1 MSDTALPKETEEA
14 RHHGEPKLR
23 SCLRCQ
29 GHFQSE
35 WAGERICPRCKGTS
49 AWRSGIPSTS
59 VTSGRR

>member
-1 MSDTALPKETEEA
+1 MHDTALPENIEDSRHQGEA
-14 RHHGEPKLR
+14 KLR

-29 GHFQSE
+29 DEFPSE

-59 VTSGRR
+59 MTSGRR

>member
-1 MSDTALPKETEEA
+1 MSDIALPKETEEA

-29 GHFQSE
+29 GHFHSE

-49 AWRSGIPSTS
+49 AWRSGIPSTA
-59 VTSGRR
+59 VPSGRR